1 MHKLL
6 KTVLGYVIP
15 VYLHSCTF
23 FHETKVGLV
32 EEKVTYRMPSELF
45 GGKRGGSE
53 WGKAVGGFIV
63 CPTSQYMSK
72 CKKENS
78 KTVEEEKY
86 FFSHQ
91 RQEKIT
97 KVRN

>member
-1 MHKLL
+1 MQKLL

-53 WGKAVGGFIV
+53 
-63 CPTSQYMSK
+63 
-72 CKKENS
+72 
-78 KTVEEEKY
+78 
-86 FFSHQ
+86 
-91 RQEKIT
+91 
-97 KVRN
+97 